1 MIRKTEGK
9 RRRGWQRMTWLDSI
23 TNSMDENLSNSKR
36 EWRTGEPSMLQSM
49 GSQRIRQDLMTEQQ
63 QQPF

>member
-36 EWRTGEPSMLQSM
+36 EWRTGEPRMLQSM